1 MLLIGY
7 NFIDETIFKK
17 ENNKIIVIVS
27 LNFYYTGS
35 ILWRPWTF
43 YMMLLYLPLASKQV
57 EYDFVLYS

>member
-17 ENNKIIVIVS
+17 ENNKIIVIVG

-35 ILWRPWTF
+35 ILWRPF
-43 YMMLLYLPLASKQV
+43 DFLYDVTIFTPCIKTSWIWLCSM
-57 EYDFVLYS
+57 

>member
-17 ENNKIIVIVS
+17 ENNKIIVIVG

-57 EYDFVLYS
+57 ELWLCSI